1 MPKVQQVQQETLR
14 RMRASPGRVAKRP
27 HTHTEGAS

>member
-1 MPKVQQVQQETLR
+1 MPKVQQETLR
-14 RMRASPGRVAKRP
+14 RMRAVLGRVARLP